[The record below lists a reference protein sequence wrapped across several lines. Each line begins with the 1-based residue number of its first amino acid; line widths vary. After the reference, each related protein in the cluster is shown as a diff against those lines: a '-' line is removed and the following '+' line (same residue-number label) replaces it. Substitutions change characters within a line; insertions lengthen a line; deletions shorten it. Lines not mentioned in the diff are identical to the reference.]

1 MSAFLRFCARRILPL
16 IADIEV
22 RGDVSRL
29 PKGGYMFASNHLGRL
44 DSLVVYYVIDNDDLI
59 HPLTDKYKKYWW
71 GRLAGKIFNVTWL
84 TRGEADL
91 SAMKEFISRLK
102 NGAIMIIAPEGT
114 RSKTASLL
122 KAEPG
127 AIYIASAANVG
138 IIPVALTGTEDACV
152 VARLK
157 KFKRLK
163 ITISTGGEIYYPPNI
178 KAVRGVERDKILQ
191 DSIDE
196 VFCRIAALLPESY
209 RGYYRDFPLVKELL
223 GKDAEVQRFGSNQ
236 TKNEMEEK

>member
-1 MSAFLRFCARRILPL
+1 MPL
-16 IADIEV
+16 IADIDV
-22 RGDVSRL
+22 HGDINKL
-29 PKGGYMFASNHLGRL
+29 PKEGAYMLAANHLGRL
-44 DSLVVYYVIDNDDLI
+44 DSLVVYYVLDNDDLI

-71 GRLAGKIFNVTWL
+71 GRIAGRIFNVTWL
-84 TRGEADL
+84 TRGEADM

-102 NGAIMIIAPEGT
+102 KGAVMIIAPEGT

-127 AIYIASAANVG
+127 AIYIASTAKVG
-138 IIPVALTGTEDACV
+138 IIPVALTGTEDADV

-163 ITISTGGEIYYPPNI
+163 LTISTNGEIYYPPDI
-178 KAVRGVERDKILQ
+178 RASKGAERDALLRE
-191 DSIDE
+191 SIDE

-209 RGYYRDFPLVKELL
+209 RGYYKDFPRTKELL
-223 GKDAEVQRFGSNQ
+223 AKRNA
-236 TKNEMEEK
+236 

>member
-1 MSAFLRFCARRILPL
+1 MSAFLRFCARKILPL

-22 RGDVSRL
+22 HGDVSKL
-29 PKGGYMFASNHLGRL
+29 PKGGYMLASNHLGRL
-44 DSLVVYYVIDNDDLI
+44 DSLAVYYVIDNDDLI
-59 HPLTDKYKKYWW
+59 HPLTDKYKKYWY

-91 SAMKEFISRLK
+91 SAIKEFISRLK
-102 NGAIMIIAPEGT
+102 GGAVMIIAPEGT

-127 AIYIASAANVG
+127 AIYIANAANVG
-138 IIPVALTGTEDACV
+138 IIPVALTGTEDGDV

-163 ITISTGGEIYYPPNI
+163 ITITAGEELYYPPNI
-178 KAVRGVERDKILQ
+178 KAVKGAERDTLLQ
-191 DSIDE
+191 TSVDE
-196 VFCRIAALLPESY
+196 LFCRIAAMLPESY
-209 RGYYRDFPLVKELL
+209 RGYYKDFPRTKELL
-223 GKDAEVQRFGSNQ
+223 DGKAL
-236 TKNEMEEK
+236 T

>member
-16 IADIEV
+16 IADMEV
-22 RGDVSRL
+22 RGDLSRL

-102 NGAIMIIAPEGT
+102 GGAIMIIAPEGT

-127 AIYIASAANVG
+127 AIYIASSANVG
-138 IIPVALTGTEDACV
+138 IIPVALTGTEDADV
-152 VARLK
+152 AARLRS
-157 KFKRLK
+157 FRRLK
-163 ITISTGGEIYYPPNI
+163 ITITAADEMCTPPNI
-178 KAVRGVERDKILQ
+178 RSVKGAERDTLLQ
-191 DSIDE
+191 ESIDE
-196 VFCRIAALLPESY
+196 LFCRIAAMLPESY
-209 RGYYRDFPLVKELL
+209 RGYYKDFPRTKELL
-223 GKDAEVQRFGSNQ
+223 AQHHPQN
-236 TKNEMEEK
+236 

>member
-22 RGDVSRL
+22 RGDLSRL

-102 NGAIMIIAPEGT
+102 GGAIMIIAPEGT

-127 AIYIASAANVG
+127 AIYIASSANVG
-138 IIPVALTGTEDACV
+138 IIPVALTGTEDADV
-152 VARLK
+152 AARLRS
-157 KFKRLK
+157 FRRLK
-163 ITISTGGEIYYPPNI
+163 ITITAADEMYTPPNI
-178 KAVRGVERDKILQ
+178 RSVKGAERDTLLQ
-191 DSIDE
+191 ESIDE
-196 VFCRIAALLPESY
+196 LFCRIAAMLPESY
-209 RGYYRDFPLVKELL
+209 RGYYKDFPRTKELL
-223 GKDAEVQRFGSNQ
+223 AQRHPQN
-236 TKNEMEEK
+236 

>member
-1 MSAFLRFCARRILPL
+1 MSAFLRFCARKALPL

-22 RGDVSRL
+22 HGDVGKL
-29 PKGGYMFASNHLGRL
+29 PKGGYMLASNHLGRL
-44 DSLVVYYVIDNDDLI
+44 DSLAVYCVIDNDDLI
-59 HPLTDKYKKYWW
+59 HPLTDKYKKYWY

-84 TRGEADL
+84 TRGEADM

-102 NGAIMIIAPEGT
+102 NGAIMVIAPEGT
-114 RSKTASLL
+114 RSKAMSLL

-127 AIYIASAANVG
+127 AIYIASTAKVG
-138 IIPVALTGTEDACV
+138 IIPVALTGTEDADV

-163 ITISTGGEIYYPPNI
+163 ITITAGDEIYYPPDI
-178 KAVRGVERDKILQ
+178 KSARGAERDKLLQ

-196 VFCRIAALLPESY
+196 VMCRIAAMLPERY
-209 RGYYRDFPLVKELL
+209 RGYYGDFPRTKDLL
-223 GKDAEVQRFGSNQ
+223 SQ
-236 TKNEMEEK
+236 TFPQN